1 MTLILPVL
9 LGCSSVLQIEK
20 LERVCIA
27 YQFHR
32 THEEVSQSED
42 ELKSMQD
49 EKDKYVPSA
58 KPLSCWRP

>member
-1 MTLILPVL
+1 MDIAVFLA
-9 LGCSSVLQIEK
+9 CSSVLQIEK

-49 EKDKYVPSA
+49 EKDKYVLSA
-58 KPLSCWRP
+58 TLLSCRHL